1 MTQFH
6 RRSLHQKQTNK
17 NSVGKTSLMNQYV
30 SKKFSQAY
38 KATIGADF
46 LTREVAIDGR
56 LVTMQ
61 VKMGEESFSFF
72 FPFVRKHFSLAFFS
86 LFLWL
91 LSLFFVS
98 TGGDGKAER
107 DSRVCC

>member
-1 MTQFH
+1 
-6 RRSLHQKQTNK
+6 
-17 NSVGKTSLMNQYV
+17 MNQYV

-61 VKMGEESFSFF
+61 VKKKESFSFF
-72 FPFVRKHFSLAFFS
+72 SFSS
-86 LFLWL
+86 
-91 LSLFFVS
+91 LSLSLLFQREGMEKQGMILTPVVE
-98 TGGDGKAER
+98 KQQQHLNEEKR
-107 DSRVCC
+107 KR